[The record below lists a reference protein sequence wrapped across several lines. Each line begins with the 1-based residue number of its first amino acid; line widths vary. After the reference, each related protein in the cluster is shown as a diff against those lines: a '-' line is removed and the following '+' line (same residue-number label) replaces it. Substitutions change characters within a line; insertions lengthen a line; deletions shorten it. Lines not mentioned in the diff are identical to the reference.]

1 MVRRLLIRLILLYLK
16 SPVFRMKI
24 VFIIDTYNDS
34 SGGGIATKRL
44 VTELRKRGHE
54 VRIVAA
60 VHENEN
66 DPDFYKVDG
75 LVLYSSL
82 NTRTATKFCFGKK
95 QKEVISRA
103 LTGVD
108 IVQIQ
113 YPFVLGMGAVK
124 MAKKLKIPC
133 VGALHVQPQN
143 ILEVLNLRHPLFQ
156 NLVWQIFNYL
166 LFKRVKTIVT
176 PSKFAT
182 KLMSSRGLKANLLT
196 ISNGVPK
203 EYASRTVEK
212 PSWFGNHF
220 VILSIG
226 RLAKEKRHEI
236 IIEGVK
242 RSKYSNDIQVIIAGR
257 GVRDNY
263 LRELGRNLPIEPF
276 IGFVSHDEKLRLLN
290 SADLYVHSSVAE
302 LESLSSVEA
311 LASGLPCLISN
322 SEASAASQF
331 SLDSRLLFK
340 AEDADDLAAKIN
352 YWYENRDEL
361 TSTEMKKKAFLKA
374 GDYALEASVDKYE
387 HLYKEVLEKN
397 CFSV

>member
-1 MVRRLLIRLILLYLK
+1 
-16 SPVFRMKI
+16 MKI
-24 VFIIDTYNDS
+24 VFVIDTYNDS

-44 VTELRKRGHE
+44 VTELRRRGHQ

-60 VHENEN
+60 VHENAT

-75 LVLYSSL
+75 LVLYSGL
-82 NTRTATKFCFGKK
+82 NTRTATKFCFGKR
-95 QKEVISRA
+95 QEEVISRA
-103 LTGVD
+103 LIDAD
-108 IVQIQ
+108 IVQVQ
-113 YPFVLGMGAVK
+113 YPFVLGMGVVK

-133 VGALHVQPQN
+133 VGALHLQPQN
-143 ILEVLNLRHPLFQ
+143 ILEELNLRHPLFQ

-166 LFKRVKTIVT
+166 LFRRVKTIVT
-176 PSKFAT
+176 PSKFAS
-182 KLMSSRGLKANLLT
+182 KLMSSKGIKADIRT

-203 EYASRTVEK
+203 EYASRVVAK
-212 PSWFGNHF
+212 PSWFGRHF

-242 RSKYSNDIQVIIAGR
+242 RSKYSNDIQLIISGR

-263 LRELGRNLPIEPF
+263 LRDLGKNLPIEPF

-302 LESLSSVEA
+302 LESLSSLEA

-322 SEASAASQF
+322 SEASAASKF

-340 AEDADDLAAKIN
+340 TDDADDLADKIN
-352 YWYENRDEL
+352 YWYEHRDEL
-361 TSTEMKKKAFLKA
+361 TSTEMKTKAFKMA
-374 GDYALEASVDKYE
+374 SGYALEVSVDKYE
-387 HLYKEVLEKN
+387 QLYKEVIEGEQSLH
-397 CFSV
+397 FLS

>member
-1 MVRRLLIRLILLYLK
+1 MI
-16 SPVFRMKI
+16 I

-44 VTELRKRGHE
+44 VTELRKRGHQ

-60 VHENEN
+60 VHENEK

-82 NTRTATKFCFGKK
+82 NTRNATKFCFGKR
-95 QKEVISRA
+95 QKEVINRA
-103 LTGVD
+103 LTGAD
-108 IVQIQ
+108 IVQVQ
-113 YPFVLGMGAVK
+113 YPFVLGMGVVK
-124 MAKKLKIPC
+124 MASKLKIPC
-133 VGALHVQPQN
+133 VGALHLQPQN
-143 ILEVLNLRHPLFQ
+143 ILEELDLRHSFFQ

-166 LFKRVKTIVT
+166 LFRRVKTIVT

-182 KLMSSRGLKANLLT
+182 NLLSSKGIKGNVLT

-203 EYASRTVEK
+203 EYSYRTVEK
-212 PSWFGNHF
+212 PSWFGRYF

-236 IIEGVK
+236 IIEAIK
-242 RSKYSNDIQVIIAGR
+242 KSKYSNDIQLIIAGR
-257 GVRDNY
+257 GLRDNY
-263 LRELGRNLPIEPF
+263 LRDLGRSLPIEPF

-290 SADLYVHSSVAE
+290 SANLYVHASVAE
-302 LESLSSVEA
+302 LESLSSIEA

-322 SEASAASQF
+322 SETSAASQF
-331 SLDSRLLFK
+331 SLDNRLLFN

-352 YWYENRDEL
+352 YWYEHRDEL
-361 TSTEMKKKAFLKA
+361 KSPEMKKKAFQMA
-374 GDYALEASVDKYE
+374 SEYALEVSVDKYE
-387 HLYKEVLEKN
+387 LLYSEMIEKKP
-397 CFSV
+397 SLRRR